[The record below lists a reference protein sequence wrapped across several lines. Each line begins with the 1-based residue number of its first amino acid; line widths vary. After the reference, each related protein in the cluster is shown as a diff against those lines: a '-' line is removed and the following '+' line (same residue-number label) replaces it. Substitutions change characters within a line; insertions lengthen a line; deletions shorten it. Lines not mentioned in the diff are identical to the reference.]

1 MTELKEIYAKLNILI
16 DRELGIAQPPL
27 SLMEKTKIPL
37 LQERAHELEQEKKAQ
52 ETIKREEKSLEM
64 KRRRG
69 RGRYGEQ
76 RLAKKVGG
84 VIVGRSKAVKVGDK
98 WIKTDCQKPPDVV
111 TEVFS
116 FESKWLKNVPAMLH
130 KVMSQ
135 AVSNA
140 PKDLTP
146 VGVIGDRE
154 QHIVYYIM
162 TEHDWLE
169 WHRGV
174 IK

>member
-1 MTELKEIYAKLNILI
+1 MTEIDEIYTKLNHLI
-16 DRELGIAQPPL
+16 DRELGIEQPPL
-27 SLMEKTKIPL
+27 SPTEKTEL
-37 LQERAHELEQEKKAQ
+37 RALQKRAHELGREKVKQEAIEK
-52 ETIKREEKSLEM
+52 EEKSREM

-69 RGRYGEQ
+69 RGRYGEA

-84 VIVGRSKAVKVGDK
+84 VVVGRSKAVKVGGK

-130 KVMSQ
+130 SVMMQ

-162 TEHDWLE
+162 CEKDWIS
-169 WHRGV
+169 WHGG
-174 IK
+174 KK

>member
-1 MTELKEIYAKLNILI
+1 MTELEEIYKEIDELT
-16 DRELGIAQPPL
+16 DRELNIAQPPL
-27 SLMEKTKIPL
+27 SLTEKTKL
-37 LQERAHELEQEKKAQ
+37 GALRKEAGRLCGEMKEVR
-52 ETIKREEKSLEM
+52 ETAKYAKSQEM

-84 VIVGRSKAVKVGDK
+84 VVVGRSKAVKVGDK

-162 TEHDWLE
+162 CETDFLD
-169 WHRGV
+169 WHRGR
-174 IK
+174 KK